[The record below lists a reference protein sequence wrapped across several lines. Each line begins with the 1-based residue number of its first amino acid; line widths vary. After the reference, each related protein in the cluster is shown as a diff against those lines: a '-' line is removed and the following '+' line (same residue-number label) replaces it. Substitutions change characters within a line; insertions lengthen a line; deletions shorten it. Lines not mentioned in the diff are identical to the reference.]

1 MPRSDEP
8 IDPTLT
14 PSQVSDE
21 DSSTSHD
28 PPRSAEDSEA
38 YRSPDGSPSNDDHPA
53 DSSMPGYKLRR
64 KIGIG
69 GMGEVVLARDNK
81 LDRDVAIKRL
91 RSAKPSEATVK
102 RFLREAKIQAR
113 LDHPAIVPVHELGT
127 DTKGQP
133 YFTMKRLTGTTLAV
147 HLKQRTKTLQELLRA
162 FVDVCLAIDFAHK
175 RGVVHRDLKPGNV
188 MLGDFGEVYVIDWG
202 VARMLDEKETIAA
215 SASTQ
220 VVEENMT
227 QAGTLLGTPGYMAPE
242 QVDGASE
249 VGPAAD
255 IYSLG
260 ATLFEILA
268 GVTLHPRGGDALIA
282 RLGEYD
288 PLPSHRAQ
296 DRQIAPELDEITRHA
311 LSPEATDRPTARQLA
326 DGVQRY
332 LDGDRDVER
341 RRALSV
347 VELASA
353 QAAFIGGDVARRA
366 DAIRSAGRALA
377 LDPESREAAALI
389 TRLMLEPPSSH
400 PKQLAADLASSE
412 SAMQQKQ
419 GQVAV
424 KSLLAVLIFLGAAG
438 FNGLRSVPVILGIA
452 GWATLILVLAYTI
465 SRRPA
470 RRNEMWII
478 AIGNTVLCALLSRL
492 FGPLIITPVVSC
504 IMAVSLTSYPQLM
517 AHARIVI
524 PMLVLGWIGPVL
536 LELAGILSPTWSVTA
551 GAIVTTSHAIE
562 LSSGPTSALLIF
574 GNCMGI
580 MVIGAFA
587 NALARSRREA
597 QRSVEIQAWTLKQLL
612 PMS

>member
-1 MPRSDEP
+1 MTRRKEP
-8 IDPTLT
+8 TDPTLT
-14 PSQVSDE
+14 PSQALSLDKTI
-21 DSSTSHD
+21 DSSETAND
-28 PPRSAEDSEA
+28 SA
-38 YRSPDGSPSNDDHPA
+38 PSRDDHPPDA
-53 DSSMPGYKLRR
+53 SMPGYKLRR
-64 KIGIG
+64 KIGVG
-69 GMGEVVLARDNK
+69 GMGEVVLARDTR

-91 RSAKPSEATVK
+91 RSAKPSPATVK

-113 LDHPAIVPVHELGT
+113 LDHPAIVPVHELGN
-127 DTKGQP
+127 DTNGQP

-147 HLKQRTKTLQELLRA
+147 HLKKRTKTQQELLRA
-162 FVDVCLAIDFAHK
+162 FVDVCLAMDFAHK

-202 VARMLDEKETIAA
+202 VARILDETEAA
-215 SASTQ
+215 AMTTSPD
-220 VVEENMT
+220 VIEEGMT
-227 QAGTLLGTPGYMAPE
+227 QAGMLLGTPGYMAPE

-249 VGPAAD
+249 VGPQAD

-260 ATLFEILA
+260 ATLFEILS
-268 GVTLHPRGGDALIA
+268 GSPLHPRGSDALLA
-282 RLGEYD
+282 TLGEYD
-288 PLPSHRAQ
+288 ARPSHRTI
-296 DRQIAPELDEITRHA
+296 DRQVAPELDELTQQA
-311 LSPEATDRPTARQLA
+311 LSPEAAQRPSARQLA

-353 QAAFIGGDVARRA
+353 QAALVGGDVARRA
-366 DAIRSAGRALA
+366 EAIRSAGRALA
-377 LDPESREAAALI
+377 LDPESRDAAALI
-389 TRLMLEPPSSH
+389 TRLMLEPPAQQPQQLSRD
-400 PKQLAADLASSE
+400 LAASE

-419 GQVAV
+419 GRVAV
-424 KSLLAVLIFLGAAG
+424 KSLIAVLVFLGVASLT
-438 FNGLRSVPVILGIA
+438 GLRSVPVILGIA
-452 GWATLILVLAYTI
+452 GWASLVLLVAFTI

-470 RRNEMWII
+470 RPNEMWII
-478 AIGNTVLCALLSRL
+478 AVGNVVLGALLSRL

-524 PMLVLGWIGPVL
+524 AMLVLAWLGPVL
-536 LELAGILSPTWSVTA
+536 LEYAGVLAPTWTVID
-551 GAIVTTSHAIE
+551 GAVVSTSHAVE
-562 LSSGPTSALLIF
+562 LSSTATSALLIF
-574 GNCMGI
+574 GNCMAI

>member
-1 MPRSDEP
+1 MTRRKEP
-8 IDPTLT
+8 TDPTLT
-14 PSQVSDE
+14 PSQALSLDKTI
-21 DSSTSHD
+21 DSSET
-28 PPRSAEDSEA
+28 ANDST
-38 YRSPDGSPSNDDHPA
+38 PSQDDHPPDA
-53 DSSMPGYKLRR
+53 SMPGYTLRR
-64 KIGIG
+64 KIGVG
-69 GMGEVVLARDNK
+69 GMGEVVLARDTR

-91 RSAKPSEATVK
+91 RSAKPSPATVK

-113 LDHPAIVPVHELGT
+113 LDHPAIVPVHELGN
-127 DTKGQP
+127 DTNGQP

-147 HLKQRTKTLQELLRA
+147 HLKKRTKTQQELLRA
-162 FVDVCLAIDFAHK
+162 FVDVCLAMDFAHK

-202 VARMLDEKETIAA
+202 VARILDETEAA
-215 SASTQ
+215 AMTTSPD
-220 VVEENMT
+220 VIEEGMT
-227 QAGTLLGTPGYMAPE
+227 QAGMLLGTPGYMAPE

-249 VGPAAD
+249 VGPQAD

-260 ATLFEILA
+260 ATLFEILS
-268 GVTLHPRGGDALIA
+268 GSPLHPRGSDALLA
-282 RLGEYD
+282 TLGEYD
-288 PLPSHRAQ
+288 ARPSHRTI
-296 DRQIAPELDEITRHA
+296 DRQVAPELDELTQQA
-311 LSPEATDRPTARQLA
+311 LSPEAAERPSARQLA

-353 QAAFIGGDVARRA
+353 QAALVGGDVARRA
-366 DAIRSAGRALA
+366 EAIRSAGRALA
-377 LDPESREAAALI
+377 LDPESRDAAALI
-389 TRLMLEPPSSH
+389 TRLMLEPPAQQPQQLSRD
-400 PKQLAADLASSE
+400 LAASE

-419 GQVAV
+419 GRVAV
-424 KSLLAVLIFLGAAG
+424 KSLIAVLVFLGVASLT
-438 FNGLRSVPVILGIA
+438 GLRSVPVILGIA
-452 GWATLILVLAYTI
+452 GWASLVLLVAFTI

-470 RRNEMWII
+470 RPNEMWII
-478 AIGNTVLCALLSRL
+478 AVGNVVLGALLSRL

-517 AHARIVI
+517 AHARVVI
-524 PMLVLGWIGPVL
+524 AMLVLAWLGPVL
-536 LELAGILSPTWSVTA
+536 LEYAGVLAPTWTVID
-551 GAIVTTSHAIE
+551 GAVVSTSHAVE
-562 LSSGPTSALLIF
+562 LSSTATSALLIF
-574 GNCMGI
+574 GNCMAI

>member
-1 MPRSDEP
+1 
-8 IDPTLT
+8 
-14 PSQVSDE
+14 
-21 DSSTSHD
+21 
-28 PPRSAEDSEA
+28 
-38 YRSPDGSPSNDDHPA
+38 
-53 DSSMPGYKLRR
+53 MPGYKLRR

-69 GMGEVVLARDNK
+69 GMGEVVLARDTE

-113 LDHPAIVPVHELGT
+113 LDHPAIVPVHELGS
-127 DTKGQP
+127 DTNGQP

-147 HLKQRTKTLQELLRA
+147 HLKHRTKTQQELLRA
-162 FVDVCLAIDFAHK
+162 FVDVCLAMDFAHK

-202 VARMLDEKETIAA
+202 VARILDEAEAA
-215 SASTQ
+215 AMTTSPD
-220 VVEENMT
+220 VIEEGMT

-242 QVDGASE
+242 QVDGANK
-249 VGPAAD
+249 VGPPAD
-255 IYSLG
+255 IYALG
-260 ATLFEILA
+260 ATLFEILS
-268 GVTLHPRGGDALIA
+268 GSPLHPRGSDALLA
-282 RLGEYD
+282 TLGEYD
-288 PLPSHRAQ
+288 PRPSHRTL
-296 DRQIAPELDEITRHA
+296 DRQIAPELDELTRQA
-311 LSPEATDRPTARQLA
+311 LSPDAPDRPTARQLA

-353 QAAFIGGDVARRA
+353 QAALVGGDVARRA
-366 DAIRSAGRALA
+366 EAIRSAGRALA
-377 LDPESREAAALI
+377 LDPESRDAATLI
-389 TRLMLEPPSSH
+389 TRLMLEPPPQQPQQLSRD
-400 PKQLAADLASSE
+400 LAASE

-419 GQVAV
+419 GRVAV
-424 KSLLAVLIFLGAAG
+424 KSLIAVLVFLGAAAL
-438 FNGLRSVPVILGIA
+438 NGLRSVPVILGIA
-452 GWATLILVLAYTI
+452 GFASLVLVVAFTI

-470 RRNEMWII
+470 RPNEMWII
-478 AIGNTVLCALLSRL
+478 AIGNVLLGALLSRL

-524 PMLVLGWIGPVL
+524 AMLVLAWIGPVL
-536 LELAGILSPTWSVTA
+536 LEYAGVLAPTWTVID
-551 GAIVTTSHAIE
+551 GAVVSTSHAVE
-562 LSSGPTSALLIF
+562 LSSTATSALLIF
-574 GNCMGI
+574 GNCMAI

-597 QRSVEIQAWTLKQLL
+597 QRAVEIQAWHLKQLL

>member
-1 MPRSDEP
+1 VTRRKEP
-8 IDPTLT
+8 TDPTLT
-14 PSQVSDE
+14 PSQALSLDKTI
-21 DSSTSHD
+21 DSSETAND
-28 PPRSAEDSEA
+28 SA
-38 YRSPDGSPSNDDHPA
+38 PSRDDHPPDA
-53 DSSMPGYKLRR
+53 SMPGYKLRR
-64 KIGIG
+64 KIGVG
-69 GMGEVVLARDNK
+69 GMGEVVLARDTK

-91 RSAKPSEATVK
+91 RSAKPSPATVK

-113 LDHPAIVPVHELGT
+113 LDHPAIVPVHELGN
-127 DTKGQP
+127 DTNGQP

-147 HLKQRTKTLQELLRA
+147 HLKKRTKTQQELLRA
-162 FVDVCLAIDFAHK
+162 FVDVCLAMDFAHK

-202 VARMLDEKETIAA
+202 VARILDETEAA
-215 SASTQ
+215 AMTTSPD
-220 VVEENMT
+220 VIEEGMT
-227 QAGTLLGTPGYMAPE
+227 QAGMLLGTPGYMAPE

-249 VGPAAD
+249 VGPQAD

-260 ATLFEILA
+260 ATLFEILS
-268 GVTLHPRGGDALIA
+268 GSPLHPRGSDALLA
-282 RLGEYD
+282 TLGEYD
-288 PLPSHRAQ
+288 ARPSHRTI
-296 DRQIAPELDEITRHA
+296 DRQVAPELDELTQQA
-311 LSPEATDRPTARQLA
+311 LSPEAAERPSARQLA

-353 QAAFIGGDVARRA
+353 QAALVGGDVARRA
-366 DAIRSAGRALA
+366 EAIRSAGRALA
-377 LDPESREAAALI
+377 LDPESRDAAALI
-389 TRLMLEPPSSH
+389 TRLMLEPPAQQPQQLSRD
-400 PKQLAADLASSE
+400 LAASE

-419 GQVAV
+419 GRVAV
-424 KSLLAVLIFLGAAG
+424 KSLIAVLVFLGVASLT
-438 FNGLRSVPVILGIA
+438 GLRSVPVILGIA
-452 GWATLILVLAYTI
+452 GWASLVLLVAFTI

-470 RRNEMWII
+470 RPNEMWII
-478 AIGNTVLCALLSRL
+478 AVGNVVLGALLSRL

-524 PMLVLGWIGPVL
+524 AMLVLAWLGPVL
-536 LELAGILSPTWSVTA
+536 LEYAGVLAPTWTVID
-551 GAIVTTSHAIE
+551 GAVVSTSHAVE
-562 LSSGPTSALLIF
+562 LSSTATSALLIF
-574 GNCMGI
+574 GNCMAI

>member
-1 MPRSDEP
+1 VTRRKEP
-8 IDPTLT
+8 TDPTLT
-14 PSQVSDE
+14 PSQALSLDKTI
-21 DSSTSHD
+21 DSSET
-28 PPRSAEDSEA
+28 ANDST
-38 YRSPDGSPSNDDHPA
+38 PSQDDHPPDA
-53 DSSMPGYKLRR
+53 SMPGYKLRR

-69 GMGEVVLARDNK
+69 GMGEVVLARDTK

-91 RSAKPSEATVK
+91 RSAKPSPATVK

-113 LDHPAIVPVHELGT
+113 LDHPAIVPVHELGN
-127 DTKGQP
+127 DTNGQP

-147 HLKQRTKTLQELLRA
+147 HLKKRTKTQQELLRA
-162 FVDVCLAIDFAHK
+162 FVDVCLAMDFAHK

-202 VARMLDEKETIAA
+202 VARILDETEAA
-215 SASTQ
+215 AMTTSPD
-220 VVEENMT
+220 VIEEGMT
-227 QAGTLLGTPGYMAPE
+227 QAGMLLGTPGYMAPE

-249 VGPAAD
+249 VGPQAD

-260 ATLFEILA
+260 ATLFEILS
-268 GVTLHPRGGDALIA
+268 GSPLHPRGSDALLA
-282 RLGEYD
+282 TLGEYD
-288 PLPSHRAQ
+288 ARPSHRTI
-296 DRQIAPELDEITRHA
+296 DRQVAPELDELTQQA
-311 LSPEATDRPTARQLA
+311 LSPEAAERPSARQLA

-353 QAAFIGGDVARRA
+353 QAALVGGDVARRA
-366 DAIRSAGRALA
+366 EAIRSAGRALA
-377 LDPESREAAALI
+377 LDPESRDAAALI
-389 TRLMLEPPSSH
+389 TRLMLEPPAQQPQQLSRD
-400 PKQLAADLASSE
+400 LAASE

-419 GQVAV
+419 GRVAV
-424 KSLLAVLIFLGAAG
+424 KSLIAVLVFLGVASLT
-438 FNGLRSVPVILGIA
+438 GLRSVPVILGIA
-452 GWATLILVLAYTI
+452 GWASLVLLVAFTI

-470 RRNEMWII
+470 RPNEMWII
-478 AIGNTVLCALLSRL
+478 AVGNVVLGALLSRL

-524 PMLVLGWIGPVL
+524 AMLVLAWLGPVL
-536 LELAGILSPTWSVTA
+536 LEYAGVLAPTWTVID
-551 GAIVTTSHAIE
+551 GAVVSTSHAVE
-562 LSSGPTSALLIF
+562 LSSTATSALLIF
-574 GNCMGI
+574 GNCMAI